1 MGSFKSDPIKT
12 VITISTGLLVIAV
25 ASKYMPLY
33 KDGSLTISDFI
44 LLDWLLITAT
54 VLGLIGAFSL
64 SLSKKIEFLWMKL
77 SSLLSYIAPNILLS
91 SIFYLFLFPIS
102 LMSKIG
108 GKDPLSLRNDKDSV
122 FKDVTTEFTK
132 ESFEKPW

>member
-1 MGSFKSDPIKT
+1 MSKFKSDPIKT
-12 VITISTGLLVIAV
+12 VITISTGLLVIGV
-25 ASKYMPLY
+25 VSKYLPLY
-33 KDGSLTISDFI
+33 KIGTLDISNFI

-54 VLGLIGAFSL
+54 SLGLIGAFSK
-64 SLSKKIEFLWMKL
+64 SLSEKIEFLCMKL
-77 SSLLSYIAPNILLS
+77 AQVLSYIVPNILLS

-122 FKDVTTEFTK
+122 FKDGTIEFTK
-132 ESFEKPW
+132 ESFELL

>member
-1 MGSFKSDPIKT
+1 MSKFKSDPIKT
-12 VITISTGLLVIAV
+12 VITISTGLLVIGV
-25 ASKYMPLY
+25 VSKYLPLY
-33 KDGSLTISDFI
+33 KIGTLDISNFI

-54 VLGLIGAFSL
+54 SLGLIGAFSK
-64 SLSKKIEFLWMKL
+64 SLSEKIEFLWMKL
-77 SSLLSYIAPNILLS
+77 AQVLSYIVPNILLS

-122 FKDVTTEFTK
+122 FKDGTIEFTK